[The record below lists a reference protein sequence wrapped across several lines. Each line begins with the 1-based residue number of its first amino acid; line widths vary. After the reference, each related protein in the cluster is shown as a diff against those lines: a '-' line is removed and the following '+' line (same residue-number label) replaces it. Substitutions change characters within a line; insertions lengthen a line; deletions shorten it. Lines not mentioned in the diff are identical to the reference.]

1 MLKVRAGNPMYEW
14 KIFILPD
21 GLEKRSKQPRIGE
34 EFLR

>member
-14 KIFILPD
+14 DILILPD
-21 GLEKRSKQPRIGE
+21 GLEKRSKYTRIGE